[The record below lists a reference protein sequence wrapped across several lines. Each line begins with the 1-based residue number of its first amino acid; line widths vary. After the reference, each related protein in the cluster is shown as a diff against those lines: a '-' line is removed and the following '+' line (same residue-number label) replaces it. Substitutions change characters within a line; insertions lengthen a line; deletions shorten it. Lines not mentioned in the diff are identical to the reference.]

1 MWTRT
6 SEFGLGVVFRFSVV
20 PDSESEREGLR
31 IRLELCAFASLQSI
45 DLVNR
50 DILLIRTDASGLS
63 RMYLFPREHRQRY
76 CVSPGARTGK
86 PLAGMFVNLDS
97 GILKSR
103 RWDSNPRPDDYKSP
117 ALPAELRRHVWM
129 IVIAR
134 A

>member
-50 DILLIRTDASGLS
+50 DITINS
-63 RMYLFPREHRQRY
+63 
-76 CVSPGARTGK
+76 
-86 PLAGMFVNLDS
+86 N
-97 GILKSR
+97 R
-103 RWDSNPRPDDYKSP
+103 R
-117 ALPAELRRHVWM
+117 
-129 IVIAR
+129 
-134 A
+134 